1 MRTTIMKNWIFTVL
15 TATFLLPGLFASERL
30 LAAENSL
37 PVPLPVVVAESDLFE
52 IVGRLDE
59 KGLIFHVDRASTNA
73 PVLDASLT
81 VEGGGEGGGREI
93 TAVFRPAS
101 GDYLIDDASWLQPL
115 RVPGEYAL
123 SFTLLAGEDSD
134 LLSGD
139 LLVQAAS
146 TATLVAAAGF
156 SSWAVLLLLA
166 GLGALGW
173 VGWKIVARRQGG
185 AQ

>member
-1 MRTTIMKNWIFTVL
+1 MKKWIFTVL
-15 TATFLLPGLFASERL
+15 TAIFLLPGLFAADRL
-30 LAAENSL
+30 LAAESSPL
-37 PVPLPVVVAESDLFE
+37 APLPVVVAESDLFE

-59 KGLIFHVDRASTNA
+59 KGLVFHVDRASTNA

-81 VEGGGEGGGREI
+81 VDEGGREI
-93 TAVFRPAS
+93 AAVFRPAS

-115 RVPGEYAL
+115 RGAGEYTL

-139 LLVQAAS
+139 LLVQTAS
-146 TATLVAAAGF
+146 TATLASVAGF
-156 SSWAVLLLLA
+156 SSSALLLLLA
-166 GLGALGW
+166 GLGVLGW
-173 VGWKIVARRQGG
+173 AGWKNVARRQGG